1 MTFRIGD
8 HISTV
13 LFDIDDTLLDH
24 HYAVR
29 HGAVAWLRRFDEYA
43 TRTDDELFDLW
54 MDNEHRHYGRFERGE
69 ISHQDQRCERVRE
82 MAPGMAAAS
91 REALLT
97 EFSVFLDEYSRMWRP
112 LPGAVAAVQRIEAAG
127 LKVGFLSNAELTQ
140 QQGKLTALGLGIRRP
155 LFVASH
161 LIVGK
166 PDPRAYAATCA
177 GMGVNPGETL
187 MIGDSPTS
195 DYQGATNAGLYAVLI
210 QAKHHQTIA
219 AGSAAHVA
227 LEQARAAQHYVGSLD
242 DVQLAQ

>member
-29 HGAVAWLRRFDEYA
+29 HGSVAWLRRFDEYA
-43 TRTDDELFDLW
+43 PRTDDELFDLW
-54 MDNEHRHYGRFERGE
+54 MDNERRHYGRFERGE

-82 MAPGMAAAS
+82 MAPRMADAS
-91 REALLT
+91 RDALLA

-112 LPGAVAAVQRIEAAG
+112 LPGAVAAVQRVEAAN

-140 QQGKLTALGLGIRRP
+140 QQAKLTALGLGIRRP

-161 LIVGK
+161 LIAGK
-166 PDPRAYAATCA
+166 PDQRAYAATCA
-177 GMGVNPGETL
+177 GMGVEPGETL

-195 DYQGATNAGLYAVLI
+195 DYQGALDAGLDAVLI
-210 QAKHHQTIA
+210 EAKHHHSIA
-219 AGSAAHVA
+219 AGTAAYVA
-227 LEQARAAQHYVGSLD
+227 VEQAQAGQRYLRSLD
-242 DVQLAQ
+242 DVQPD